1 MMNLK
6 KMELVKKKSMIIIK
20 NIKVQKLQI
29 LIKNNIENH
38 N

>member
-20 NIKVQKLQI
+20 NTKVTKLQI